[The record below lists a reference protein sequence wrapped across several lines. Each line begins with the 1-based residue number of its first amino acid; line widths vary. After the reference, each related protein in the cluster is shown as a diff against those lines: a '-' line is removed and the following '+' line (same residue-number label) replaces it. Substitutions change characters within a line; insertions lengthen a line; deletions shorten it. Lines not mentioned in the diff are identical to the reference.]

1 MRRQLLLGASALLL
15 ASRLSAQRAEKV
27 RRVAVLSGSVES
39 SQGQLQLAA
48 FKDSLRELGWVEG
61 RNLALEHRWGEGK
74 ASLMRAHA
82 EDLVKGKP
90 DVIVVRSATA
100 LRETRRLA
108 GDIPIVFVSVSNPV
122 ANGFVK
128 DLAHPGGN
136 ITGFSNLDFDMAGK
150 WLQLL
155 KETAPRL
162 QRVLALQSVNNP
174 SWSGWVQALEI
185 RAAAL
190 KLGVVRGGLRTP
202 DEIESTIA
210 RFAAKPNGG
219 VVVLPDPFLTP
230 HRTQIVSLAARY
242 RVPAIYG
249 NPEYIDAGAFLFY
262 GVNLADLPK
271 RLAAY
276 VNRILNGEKA
286 GDLPVQ
292 APTEFDLV
300 VNQHAAKALGIAV
313 PPAVLLRASRVIG

>member
-15 ASRLSAQRAEKV
+15 SSRLSAQRAEKV

-100 LRETRRLA
+100 LR
-108 GDIPIVFVSVSNPV
+108 
-122 ANGFVK
+122 
-128 DLAHPGGN
+128 
-136 ITGFSNLDFDMAGK
+136 
-150 WLQLL
+150 
-155 KETAPRL
+155 L

-174 SWSGWVQALEI
+174 SWSGWVQALET

-190 KLGVVRGGLRTP
+190 KLGVVRGGLRAP

-219 VVVLPDPFLTP
+219 LVVLPDPFLTP
-230 HRTQIVSLAARY
+230 HRTQVVSLAARH

-286 GDLPVQ
+286 GDVPVQ